1 MGKDRFEPDGGGRPG
16 QDLKEGIDMELYTAE
31 DLKQMGETWELLDR
45 LEEIGPV
52 RRRELVAMVRALAET
67 ARGNRV
73 TREYLERH
81 LAAVSRY
88 LPSEVETF
96 WAYYLNGCR
105 PESARRIGRR
115 LHIDTSTVHR
125 HNRRVMED
133 LLVYV
138 FGIYGVF
145 QGRAGQGENGV

>member
-1 MGKDRFEPDGGGRPG
+1 
-16 QDLKEGIDMELYTAE
+16 MELYTAE
-31 DLKQMGETWELLDR
+31 DLKQMGETWKMLGH
-45 LEEIGPV
+45 LEEIGPA
-52 RRRELVAMVRALAET
+52 RRRELVVMVRALAER
-67 ARGNRV
+67 ARENRV
-73 TREYLERH
+73 AREYLERH
-81 LAAVSRY
+81 LVAVSRS

-96 WAYYLNGCR
+96 RACYLDGHR
-105 PESARRIGRR
+105 RESARRIGRR

-145 QGRAGQGENGV
+145 QDKTNGRKCEP